1 MKYTIRNK
9 STGVMIDVTPEKWLE
24 IKSRSRTW
32 EKIGE
37 VDDEPKKKTKPL
49 FVPESKDEIPK
60 GILEE

>member
-1 MKYTIRNK
+1 
-9 STGVMIDVTPEKWLE
+9 MIDVTPEKWLE